1 MSESLGYTLAFC
13 VAVCLVCAVF
23 VSSSAVGL
31 KDRQEAN
38 KILDRQKKVLVVA
51 GLLEDGAP
59 VTREEVED
67 LFNILKTPRKACA
80 YVNVDGKDFI
90 AWCESEI
97 DEPEMMKAIIFKYCE
112 INLDKRCRSVEVIEL
127 VITGR
132 PMFEMA

>member
-1 MSESLGYTLAFC
+1 MNPIEAVVSKHSVQAKSWNEDDIEGYANETL
-13 VAVCLVCAVF
+13 L
-23 VSSSAVGL
+23 
-31 KDRQEAN
+31 
-38 KILDRQKKVLVVA
+38 LD
-51 GLLEDGAP
+51 G
-59 VTREEVED
+59 TNSEVED